1 MFTFS
6 IKYMNS
12 TKAARFAKINR
23 NRGKQQADIV
33 QAPSLF
39 CRRRRSSS
47 PRVQIGVI
55 VPEATTIIF
64 DNAKAHAYRSVK

>member
-1 MFTFS
+1 
-6 IKYMNS
+6 MNS

-39 CRRRRSSS
+39 CRRRRRSSS